1 MKQFWIEREDKFICY
16 SFIVQMHSSRSW
28 SFYLFN
34 LNLDSRLPVT
44 VSPPQASLE
53 SEKQRAD
60 DCERKYN
67 EAQTSGEERRKK
79 LEETEKKVS
88 QLQENL
94 TR

>member
-1 MKQFWIEREDKFICY
+1 M
-16 SFIVQMHSSRSW
+16 
-28 SFYLFN
+28 
-34 LNLDSRLPVT
+34 LPAN
-44 VSPPQASLE
+44 SPPPQASLE
-53 SEKQRAD
+53 AEKQRAD
-60 DCERKYN
+60 DNERKYN

>member
-1 MKQFWIEREDKFICY
+1 MIIY
-16 SFIVQMHSSRSW
+16 T
-28 SFYLFN
+28 YLY
-34 LNLDSRLPVT
+34 LGSLRKPS
-44 VSPPQASLE
+44 QASLD

-67 EAQTSGEERRKK
+67 EAQTSGEERHKK

-88 QLQENL
+88 QLQENM